1 MDILRHATGVLLR
14 WYENRR
20 ASKGTIVLEAQTL
33 KEARD
38 DPRRSG
44 PSPGILLHDGG
55 GFNWT
60 QFESGAGRQP
70 ARSVTELV
78 PGIFR
83 TGRGGGGSLQFLA
96 GVQGSDREPS

>member
-1 MDILRHATGVLLR
+1 MLLPQGGIR

-44 PSPGILLHDGG
+44 PAPGILLHDGA
-55 GFNWT
+55 GFNGT
-60 QFESGAGRQP
+60 IFEGAAGGERSAGAASVV
-70 ARSVTELV
+70 AR
-78 PGIFR
+78 IFR
-83 TGRGGGGSLQFLA
+83 TGHRGGGGL
-96 GVQGSDREPS
+96 